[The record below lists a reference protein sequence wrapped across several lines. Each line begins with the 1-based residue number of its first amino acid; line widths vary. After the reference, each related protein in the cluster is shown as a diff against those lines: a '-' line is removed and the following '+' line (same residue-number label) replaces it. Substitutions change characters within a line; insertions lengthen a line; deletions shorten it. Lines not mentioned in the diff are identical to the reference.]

1 MIKTHVVRAGEH
13 LATIAHDAGLDP
25 EVVWGHPKNKE
36 LRDRRQDE
44 NILCEGDILSLPLED
59 DEPLPLVVGGENR
72 FSAIVPEIETHLCF
86 ADARGPFAGEAYVV
100 EGLDA
105 AIKGTTDGD
114 GKLTITAPV
123 TAKIAKI
130 RFEKRGLTFSA
141 LLGEMDP
148 ITEPSG
154 VQLRLALLG
163 YLVGPASGELDDV
176 TVEALKAFQK
186 AKGLTQNGAM
196 DPPTLD
202 RLKEAYGC

>member
-13 LATIAHDAGLDP
+13 LATIAHGAGLDP
-25 EVVWGHPKNKE
+25 DVVWRHPKNKE
-36 LRDRRQDE
+36 LRDKRKDP
-44 NILCEGDILSLPLED
+44 NILCEGDILVLPLED
-59 DEPLPLVVGGENR
+59 DKPLQLNVGGENR
-72 FSAIVPEIETHLCF
+72 FSAIVPEIETHLRF

-100 EGLDA
+100 EGLDEP
-105 AIKGTTDGD
+105 IKGTTDGE
-114 GKLTITAPV
+114 GKLTILAPV
-123 TAKIAKI
+123 TAKVAKV

-163 YLVGPASGELDDV
+163 YFMGPASGEVDDA
-176 TVEALKAFQK
+176 TVEALRAFQT

-202 RLKEAYGC
+202 ALGEAYGC